1 MRCEAA
7 TSSCVPLNAL
17 NTSFIADKP
26 SLIMFL
32 VIDCEASCE
41 QSSPPIATSYCL
53 SAVRDCFGGDRGRR
67 SYLTSFRGM
76 K

>member
-1 MRCEAA
+1 MA

-17 NTSFIADKP
+17 NTWSLIADKP

-53 SAVRDCFGGDRGRR
+53 SADRDGFVGDRGRR
-67 SYLTSFRGM
+67 SYL
-76 K
+76 